1 MEGRRENGEVEV
13 TDPATVEGRDCL
25 NQAGEDAVGEE
36 QEEEGKEGDEEEGE
50 EEDEDYAF
58 RFKSGMDPLDFTH
71 EDAGG
76 LQPYQRFE
84 RLEYEALAEKKRK
97 ALADPHGSEC
107 GCFPL
112 PIVSGALLL

>member
-1 MEGRRENGEVEV
+1 MEEGGEKGEVEV
-13 TDPATVEGRDCL
+13 TASLILDEQGCL
-25 NQAGEDAVGEE
+25 NQVGEDGGREE
-36 QEEEGKEGDEEEGE
+36 QEEQEKEEDEEEEGE

-58 RFKSGMDPLDFTH
+58 RFESGMNPLDFTH

-97 ALADPHGSEC
+97 ALANHHGSKYAY
-107 GCFPL
+107 FLL
-112 PIVSGALLL
+112 PIFS